1 MASKSVGIRAVAW
14 SAPSQV
20 RGNDYWREHH
30 PELVA
35 SAEQH
40 SLAKVWARREADTP
54 NLFDQLMEPYLDDP
68 FRGAVERRILAAGE
82 SGLTME
88 VDAAK
93 RVLAAARMPASE
105 VDLVLV
111 SSFLPD
117 QFGPGNAAY
126 LVRELGLRCP
136 GINVE
141 SACSSALVGMDM
153 AIAMIQAGRCR
164 TALVVVSCSYS
175 RMAPETDTLAWF
187 LGDGAGAM
195 LIGEV
200 PDGEGWLA
208 THTIHTAQTC
218 GTFRV
223 DLQLDER
230 GLPVPRMTASKDTA
244 KIINEVGEPFLRECC
259 FGALAK
265 AGLTVADVDFL
276 VANTPTAWYAE
287 FAARAIGLDP
297 SRTISTY
304 ERFANTGTALIP
316 MNLHAAATR
325 GQIHAGDLVLLY
337 AVGSVST
344 AIASLVRWGDVK
356 LGRAPE
362 KSDFLGSPGRLG

>member
-1 MASKSVGIRAVAW
+1 MGSKSVGIRAVAW

-20 RGNDYWREHH
+20 RGNEFWRERH

-35 SAEQH
+35 GAEQH
-40 SLAKVWARREADTP
+40 SLAKVWARREAEAP
-54 NLFDQLMEPYLDDP
+54 NLFDRLMEPYLADP
-68 FRGAVERRILAAGE
+68 FRGAVERRILAPGE

-88 VDAAK
+88 IDAAQ
-93 RVLAAARMPASE
+93 RALAAARFTASE
-105 VDLVLV
+105 VDLILV

-126 LVRELGLRCP
+126 LVRDLGLRCP

-164 TALVVVSCSYS
+164 NALIVVSCSYS
-175 RMAPETDTLAWF
+175 RMAPETDTLSWF
-187 LGDGAGAM
+187 LGDGAGAI
-195 LIGEV
+195 LVGEV
-200 PDGEGWLA
+200 PEGEGWLA

-218 GTFRV
+218 GTFRL
-223 DLQLDER
+223 DLRIDEQ
-230 GLPVPRMTASKDTA
+230 GVPVPRMSASKDTA
-244 KIINEVGEPFLRECC
+244 KIINEIGEPYLRECC

-265 AGLTVADVDFL
+265 AGLGIADVDFL

-287 FAARAIGLDP
+287 FAAEAIGLDP

-316 MNLHAAATR
+316 MNLHTAAAQGR
-325 GQIHAGDLVLLY
+325 IHPGDRVLLY

-344 AIASLVRWGDVK
+344 AIASVVRWGDVA
-356 LGRAPE
+356 LGAV
-362 KSDFLGSPGRLG
+362 D

>member
-1 MASKSVGIRAVAW
+1 VGNKSVGIRAVAW
-14 SAPSQV
+14 SAPTQV
-20 RGNDYWREHH
+20 RGNDHWREHH

-40 SLAKVWARREADTP
+40 SLAKVWARREAETP
-54 NLFDQLMEPYLDDP
+54 NLFDALMEPYLADP
-68 FRGAVERRILAAGE
+68 FRGAVERRILGPDE

-93 RVLAAARMPASE
+93 RALAAAKFSPSE

-136 GINVE
+136 GVNVE
-141 SACSSALVGMDM
+141 SACSSALVSMDM

-164 TALVVVSCSYS
+164 NALIVVSCSYS

-187 LGDGAGAM
+187 LGDGAGAL

-200 PDGEGWLA
+200 PEGEGWLA

-218 GTFRV
+218 GTFRL
-223 DLQLDER
+223 DLEQDPL
-230 GLPVPRMTASKDTA
+230 GRMFARMKASKDTA
-244 KIINEVGEPFLRECC
+244 KINNEVGEPYLRECC

-265 AGLTVADVDFL
+265 AGLRITDVDFL

-287 FAARAIGLDP
+287 FAAQAIGLDP
-297 SRTISTY
+297 SKTISTY

-316 MNLHAAATR
+316 MGLHAAAAQGKIR
-325 GQIHAGDLVLLY
+325 PGDRVLLY

-344 AIASLVRWGDVK
+344 AIASVFRWGEVA
-356 LGRAPE
+356 LGTTQGL
-362 KSDFLGSPGRLG
+362 S

>member
-1 MASKSVGIRAVAW
+1 MAW

-20 RGNDYWREHH
+20 RGNDFWRERY

-35 SAEQH
+35 NAAQQ
-40 SLAKVWARREADTP
+40 SLAKVWARREAETP
-54 NLFDQLMEPYLDDP
+54 NLFDELMEPYLADP
-68 FRGAVERRILAAGE
+68 FRGAVERRILAPGE

-88 VDAAK
+88 IDAVE
-93 RVLAAARMPASE
+93 RVLAAAGVEPGE
-105 VDLVLV
+105 IDLVLV

-126 LVRELGLRCP
+126 LVRALGLRCP

-153 AIAMIQAGRCR
+153 ATAMIQAGRCR
-164 TALVVVSCSYS
+164 NALVVVSCSYS
-175 RMAPETDTLAWF
+175 RMAPENDTLSWF

-200 PDGEGWLA
+200 PEGEGWLA

-218 GTFRV
+218 GTFRL
-223 DLQLDER
+223 DLRLDEQ
-230 GLPVPRMTASKDTA
+230 GQPVPRMSASKDTA
-244 KIINEVGEPFLRECC
+244 KIINEVGEPYLRECC
-259 FGALAK
+259 LGALAK
-265 AGLTVADVDFL
+265 AGLTIDDVDFL

-287 FAARAIGLDP
+287 FAAKAIGLDP
-297 SRTISTY
+297 DKTLSTY

-316 MNLHAAATR
+316 MGLHSAAAHGKIR
-325 GQIHAGDLVLLY
+325 AGDRVLLY

-344 AIASLVRWGDVK
+344 AIASVVRWGDVA
-356 LGRAPE
+356 LGAV
-362 KSDFLGSPGRLG
+362 DGSES